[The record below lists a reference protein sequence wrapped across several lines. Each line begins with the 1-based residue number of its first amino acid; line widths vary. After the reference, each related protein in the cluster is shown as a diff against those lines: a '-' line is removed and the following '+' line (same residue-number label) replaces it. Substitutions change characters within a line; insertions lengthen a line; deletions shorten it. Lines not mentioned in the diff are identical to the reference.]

1 MYKWLQILMVLFA
14 ITISTIAFAQDVDA
28 TDKEGIM
35 RASGKIY
42 VVLAIVLT
50 ILAGLIFYVVR
61 LDRKI
66 SKLEKGDL

>member
-1 MYKWLQILMVLFA
+1 MHKWFKILMVLFA
-14 ITISTIAFAQDVDA
+14 ITISNIAFSQDVDA

-50 ILAGLIFYVVR
+50 ILLGLILYVVR